1 MKRKDMMNLQDE
13 DIEKMTFG
21 DWHVLTTAMLQE
33 IMKKQDEIEERMK
46 PRSVT
51 GVR

>member
-1 MKRKDMMNLQDE
+1 MNRKDMMNLQDE
-13 DIEKMTFG
+13 DIEKMSFG
-21 DWHVLTTAMLQE
+21 QWYVLTTAMLLE

-46 PRSVT
+46 PRSIT